1 MRNDFES
8 IFILA
13 SSNRRRIKLW
23 NHYNHYNFTRIN
35 LLDFLFYRTILPFPK
50 SLIQT
55 NVDKSTKTQ
64 WRFQPRSQ
72 SLSSLPPLVVGTE
85 TLGTRLW
92 RFVAFHDH
100 WRSAELA
107 IITSYPTSAS
117 RIILL
122 LKRPPRY

>member
-1 MRNDFES
+1 MQNDFES

-13 SSNRRRIKLW
+13 SSNRRRIKSW

-85 TLGTRLW
+85 TLVAAGHVTIYPSKTAGWVGTQIYFCL
-92 RFVAFHDH
+92 
-100 WRSAELA
+100 LY
-107 IITSYPTSAS
+107 TSDAADE
-117 RIILL
+117 
-122 LKRPPRY
+122 